1 MTEVTVEKIFGMDPD
16 QGRWIFV
23 IAGLLIELC
32 LGAIYAYSL
41 LSVPLKS
48 LFETPVDK
56 GGFGLSVSAT
66 VMQIPYIVFLLVF
79 ALCMPLVG
87 KYIDKYGPKKV
98 GMIGGVFTGLGWILA
113 SFVNSPISLA
123 IMYGIIGG
131 LGVGIAYNCPITT
144 SAKWFPDK
152 RGLAVGL
159 TLLGFGFSAALTG
172 PISDY
177 LTANFGGIL
186 NTFRLLGIV
195 FLILIIA
202 LSSLLFFPPVGWAP
216 KGWKPPE
223 PKAGATPTTEFR
235 KEEMSK
241 TPSFY
246 GLWICYTIGALA
258 GLMAIGVAK
267 FVGLEVARNAGMEMT
282 AASAL
287 MTILIIPFAICNGIG
302 RPVFGWLTDRLT
314 PLKTAILSY
323 ILILFA
329 SLLIYTFSAS
339 INAYI
344 VSFCVLWLCL
354 GGWLAIAPTA
364 TATYFGTKDY
374 ARNYGLVFTAYGAGA
389 VIGNI
394 LAGQAKDVFGV
405 YISVFPY
412 VAALTVIGC
421 IVAFF
426 LLKPPIPKQ
435 SG

>member
-1 MTEVTVEKIFGMDPD
+1 MNEAVQEKIFGMEPEK
-16 QGRWIFV
+16 GRWVFV

-56 GGFGLSVSAT
+56 GGFGLTVSAT
-66 VMQIPYIVFLLVF
+66 VMQIPYILFLLVF
-79 ALCMPLVG
+79 ALSMPFVG

-98 GMIGGVFTGLGWILA
+98 GVVGGVFTGLGWILA

-123 IMYGIIGG
+123 IVYGIIGG

-144 SAKWFPDK
+144 TARWFPDK
-152 RGLAVGL
+152 RGLVVGL

-186 NTFRLLGIV
+186 NTFRILGIV

-202 LSSLLFFPPVGWAP
+202 LSTLLFFPPIGWVP

-223 PKAGATPTTEFR
+223 PQAGATPKYEFM

-241 TPSFY
+241 TSTFY
-246 GLWICYTIGALA
+246 GLWICYTIGTLA
-258 GLMAIGVAK
+258 GLMAIGVSK
-267 FVGLEVARNAGMEMT
+267 FVGLEVARNAGMEAT

-287 MTILIIPFAICNGIG
+287 MTILIIPFAFCNGFG
-302 RPVFGWLTDRLT
+302 RPIFGWLTDKLN

-323 ILILFA
+323 LLILLA

-339 INAYI
+339 VNAFI
-344 VSFCVLWLCL
+344 VSFCILWLCL

-394 LAGQAKDVFGV
+394 LAGQAKDIFGV

-412 VAALTVIGC
+412 IAVLAVLGC
-421 IVAFF
+421 IVAYFTV
-426 LLKPPIPKQ
+426 KPPKVPQ
-435 SG
+435 QN